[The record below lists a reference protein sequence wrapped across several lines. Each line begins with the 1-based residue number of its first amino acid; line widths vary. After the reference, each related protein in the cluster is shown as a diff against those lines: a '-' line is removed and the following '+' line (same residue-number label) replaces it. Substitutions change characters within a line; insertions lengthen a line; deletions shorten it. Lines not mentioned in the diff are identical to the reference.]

1 MKEMREKEIN
11 DLRET
16 RLEVSQVKEMQTK
29 ELRDFSRKNDKMIRM
44 IKEEEKLKNIYRA
57 ERIRKQEQEK
67 KERQIE

>member
-44 IKEEEKLKNIYRA
+44 IREEEKLKNIYRA

>member
-67 KERQIE
+67 KERQRE

>member
-1 MKEMREKEIN
+1 MREKEIN

>member
-1 MKEMREKEIN
+1 MREKEIN

-44 IKEEEKLKNIYRA
+44 IREEEKLKNIYRA